1 MILNNERNSSNKLI
15 VLIIFIFLV
24 LIIPDIYTKKIEEFY
39 DPAGDTFSYLSL
51 GESIKTFNKFVRPEF
66 INTGF
71 ETVRTPL
78 YPIFISLFLSNLKI
92 VILIQNILHIL
103 SAILFYSLI
112 NKILGKQKLSIILF
126 LFYLFNPILVS
137 LNQLLITESLSIFF
151 ITLSVFLLINN
162 RGKYFFYLILGFLP
176 LLRPA
181 FIVLSFGVLIFQ
193 KFFEKDLTIRKF
205 IIITTLLILP
215 SVAWTVRNYQYTDL
229 IIFTSISGMNLL
241 EETASGIMAINEDLE
256 NKETLLNIID
266 IEYEERRY
274 WSQVLR
280 NQVEIGDTSR
290 VIVNA
295 PGPNPHIVANKYQ
308 SFALNII
315 RENLLEFSILSARSF
330 IYILLE
336 PGDHLIKYV
345 FNLSNLTFYKFVYV
359 SINFF
364 IIVFTFKFIFLRLFI
379 EKKLDNIIIYYML
392 LVVPLLLLSTPHA
405 RFGSVLIFFHLYFF
419 SKEIKNIKWVKN
431 TNEN

>member
-1 MILNNERNSSNKLI
+1 MILNNEKYSSNKLI
-15 VLIIFIFLV
+15 ILIIFIYLL
-24 LIIPDIYTKKIEEFY
+24 LIIPDIYSKKIEEFY
-39 DPAGDTFSYLSL
+39 DPARDTLSYISL

-71 ETVRTPL
+71 ETVRTPI
-78 YPIFISLFLSNLKI
+78 YPMFISLFLSNLE
-92 VILIQNILHIL
+92 VVVLIQNILHIF

-112 NKILGKQKLSIILF
+112 NKILGKQKLSILLF
-126 LFYLFNPILVS
+126 SFFLFNPILVS

-151 ITLSVFLLINN
+151 ITLSIFLLINN

-193 KFFEKDLTIRKF
+193 KFFEKDLNIKNF

-215 SVAWTVRNYQYTDL
+215 SVAWTVRNYQHTDL

-256 NKETLLNIID
+256 NKESFLNIID

-280 NQVEIGDTSR
+280 NQVELGDVSR

-295 PGPNPHIVANKYQ
+295 PDRIPIQ
-308 SFALNII
+308 LQINI
-315 RENLLEFSILSARSF
+315 S
-330 IYILLE
+330 
-336 PGDHLIKYV
+336 HL
-345 FNLSNLTFYKFVYV
+345 
-359 SINFF
+359 
-364 IIVFTFKFIFLRLFI
+364 
-379 EKKLDNIIIYYML
+379 
-392 LVVPLLLLSTPHA
+392 P
-405 RFGSVLIFFHLYFF
+405 
-419 SKEIKNIKWVKN
+419 
-431 TNEN
+431 